1 MALLVNYSDLE
12 EYTKWNDLMERML
25 KESNADSLNKKDDF
39 NALLSNLGT
48 INGRHEVLR
57 DEVDTLKVN

>member
-25 KESNADSLNKKDDF
+25 KESNADSLNKKDDL